1 MRLFAAVW
9 PSPQVVGL
17 LGALARPDVAGL
29 RWTTPEQWHVTL
41 VFLGERDL
49 DATRAAFRRAPLS
62 PGPVTALAG
71 PVTGRFGRRILH
83 VPVEGLDDVAASV
96 RAVLPG
102 DAERRARR
110 SERSE
115 RSPRPADDRPFR
127 GHLTLAR
134 ARERRGADLSSVVGL
149 PLTASFLP
157 VSFPVAEVT
166 LVASHVGR
174 GPARYEVVDR
184 LPLPEA

>member
-9 PSPQVVGL
+9 PSPPVVEL
-17 LGALARPDVAGL
+17 LGALDRPDIAGL
-29 RWTTPEQWHVTL
+29 RWTGPEQWHVTL

-49 DATRAAFRRAPLS
+49 DATRAAFRRAPLP

-71 PVTGRFGRRILH
+71 PATGRFGRRILH

-102 DAERRARR
+102 D
-110 SERSE
+110 
-115 RSPRPADDRPFR
+115 DDRPFR

-134 ARERRGADLSSVVGL
+134 ARERRGVDLSSVVGL
-149 PLTASFLP
+149 PLSGSLLP
-157 VSFPVAEVT
+157 VSFSVAEVT
-166 LVASHVGR
+166 LVASRLGR
-174 GPARYEVVDR
+174 PARYEVVDR